1 MSRLN
6 PHCEQSVS
14 GTCSVT
20 YTYIAQIQLHREER
34 VSFLQAILYTK
45 HGNFYLDCYGVLT
58 GCVQMVCG
66 SNICSDQIKSKNRRQ
81 ITCAIGCLHLLDS
94 PRPASAYLTTFYYTT
109 TTSTGSGGSGQL
121 GLAGFGPLEL
131 V

>member
-14 GTCSVT
+14 GTCSVK

-45 HGNFYLDCYGVLT
+45 HGNFPPRLLWGADRLRA
-58 GCVQMVCG
+58 
-66 SNICSDQIKSKNRRQ
+66 DDLRIK
-81 ITCAIGCLHLLDS
+81 
-94 PRPASAYLTTFYYTT
+94 YM
-109 TTSTGSGGSGQL
+109 
-121 GLAGFGPLEL
+121 
-131 V
+131 